1 MTVNSNAELFCGKVV
16 EDYDPAT
23 GIADPASIAYRIR
36 ISYDE
41 SETDIT
47 VESKIDFFSMD
58 PKAAEVTELII
69 GAFDFESSNTTAGI
83 VSKLVEIKD
92 RLPKLQNLFIG
103 DITYEENEMS
113 WIQQSDVSPLLEA
126 YPDLLHFQVRGG
138 NGLSLGKLI
147 HHKLE
152 TLIVETGGMP
162 ANVIREVCYATLPNL
177 VKLEL
182 WLGTDDYGFDSTVD
196 DLDPLFGDK
205 LFPKLKELGLRNSC
219 ISDQI
224 AKKLIGAPVMN
235 IIEELDLSMGTLGD
249 EGGQAL
255 LDNPAVKKLKGL
267 DLDHHYMSDA
277 MMEKLRGLGIPVN
290 LSGQEDEDEYDGESY
305 RYVEV
310 GE

>member
-1 MTVNSNAELFCGKVV
+1 MTVGNNLEIFCGKVV

-23 GIADPASIAYRIR
+23 GIADPDNIAYRIR

-41 SETDIT
+41 YDSDVTIEG
-47 VESKIDFFSMD
+47 KIEQFAND
-58 PKAAEVTELII
+58 PKAAQVTELII
-69 GAFDFESSNTTAGI
+69 GAFDFESSATTAGI
-83 VSKLVEIKD
+83 VSTLVNKKSHF
-92 RLPKLQNLFIG
+92 PKLQHLFIG

-113 WIQQSDVSPLLEA
+113 WIQQSDVSPLFEA

-138 NGLSLGKLI
+138 NDLSLGKLI

-177 VKLEL
+177 QKLEL

-196 DLDPLFGDK
+196 DLDPLFSDK
-205 LFPKLKELGLRNSC
+205 LFPKLKVLGLRNSC
-219 ISDQI
+219 ISDQL

-255 LDNPAVKKLKGL
+255 LDNPAVKKLKSL
-267 DLDHHYMSDA
+267 NLEHHYLSDD
-277 MMEKLRGLGIPVN
+277 MMAKLHALGIPVN